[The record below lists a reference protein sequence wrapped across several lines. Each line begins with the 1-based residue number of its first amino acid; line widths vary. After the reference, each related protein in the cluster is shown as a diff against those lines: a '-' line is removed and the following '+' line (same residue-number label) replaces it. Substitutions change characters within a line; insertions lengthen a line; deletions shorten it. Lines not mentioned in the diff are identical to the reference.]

1 MAIEIYGVVMSLVVL
16 GVVLLLLRWF
26 ELPPVVNWPLWV
38 MFLPFLGALAWWAWS
53 DASGRTRRL
62 QEEQIKERQRDRRR
76 KALEALGPQDQGG
89 KRRGR

>member
-1 MAIEIYGVVMSLVVL
+1 MSLVVL

-38 MFLPFLGALAWWAWS
+38 LFLPFLGALAWWAWS

-62 QEEQIKERQRDRRR
+62 QEDQLKQRQRERRR
-76 KALEALGPQDQGG
+76 KAVEALGPTRKDGG
-89 KRRGR
+89 NPSRR